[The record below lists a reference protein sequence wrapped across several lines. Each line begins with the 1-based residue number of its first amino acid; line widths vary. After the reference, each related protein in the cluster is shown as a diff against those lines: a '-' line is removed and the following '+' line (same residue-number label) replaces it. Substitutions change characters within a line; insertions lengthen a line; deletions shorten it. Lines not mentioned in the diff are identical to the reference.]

1 VVVDELGPVVRV
13 DADDRKRKHPH
24 HVLQRFEHPLLC
36 FVSHGTVHR
45 PPGRNVRDRQG
56 ETVFTRRV
64 ATLMT
69 DQIDLHKPGD
79 GVVPLGPGADRNLRL
94 QQCSRFGMGPP
105 PRHHSRPLRREPA
118 VDLEHVTYYSPD
130 GDQSNYKKG
139 RWTVQEVA
147 GLRDAFNRS
156 IPLEKILEVVDR
168 SPLAIIWQLTSLGL
182 LTNEDLASILSR
194 KYESTAPDGWGT

>member
-1 VVVDELGPVVRV
+1 VAKGLRCDPQNSNLDTLDE
-13 DADDRKRKHPH
+13 
-24 HVLQRFEHPLLC
+24 PLCGLT
-36 FVSHGTVHR
+36 VAKTLAATVHI
-45 PPGRNVRDRQG
+45 PP
-56 ETVFTRRV
+56 
-64 ATLMT
+64 
-69 DQIDLHKPGD
+69 
-79 GVVPLGPGADRNLRL
+79 
-94 QQCSRFGMGPP
+94 
-105 PRHHSRPLRREPA
+105 

-147 GLRDAFNRS
+147 DLRDAFNRS

-182 LTNEDLASILSR
+182 LTNDDLASILSR